1 MIIMKANFFS
11 LFLLVFTAIS
21 LNAALPP
28 MKVAATDAT
37 IQLSS
42 EDLLALTPAK
52 YQELTGEK
60 LGLKGKLA
68 LYLLKKEVKKT
79 GTTEPIQPE
88 EELADTEGGF
98 NLIGF
103 LAGFLLAFLGVL
115 LVFLLAS
122 NNKAMKRSA
131 WLGLGVLALVILIG
145 VVL

>member
-1 MIIMKANFFS
+1 MKANFFF
-11 LFLLVFTAIS
+11 LFLLVFTTLS

-28 MKVAATDAT
+28 MKVATSDAT

-52 YQELTGEK
+52 YEELTGEK

-68 LYLLKKEVKKT
+68 LYLLKKGVKKE
-79 GTTEPIQPE
+79 GTTEPIQLE
-88 EELADTEGGF
+88 EELANNDGGF

-131 WLGLGVLALVILIG
+131 WLGFGVLLLLALIG
-145 VVL
+145 IVL

>member
-1 MIIMKANFFS
+1 MKANFFS

-28 MKVAATDAT
+28 MKVATTDAT

-42 EDLLALTPAK
+42 DDLLALTPAK
-52 YQELTGEK
+52 FEELTGEK

-79 GTTEPIQPE
+79 GTTEPIQLE
-88 EELADTEGGF
+88 EELANNDGGF

-103 LAGFLLAFLGVL
+103 LAGFFLSILGVL

-131 WLGLGVLALVILIG
+131 WLGFGIMVLLALLGVAL
-145 VVL
+145 

>member
-1 MIIMKANFFS
+1 MKAKIFS
-11 LFLLVFTAIS
+11 LFLLVFSVIS

-28 MKVAATDAT
+28 MKVATTDAT

-42 EDLLALTPAK
+42 EDLLALTPSK
-52 YQELTGEK
+52 YEELTGKK

-79 GTTEPIQPE
+79 GTTEPIQLE
-88 EELADTEGGF
+88 EELANNDGGF

-103 LAGFLLAFLGVL
+103 LAGFFLSIIGVL

-131 WLGLGVLALVILIG
+131 WLGFGIMVLLALLGVAL
-145 VVL
+145 

>member
-1 MIIMKANFFS
+1 MKANFFS

-28 MKVAATDAT
+28 MKVATTDAT

-52 YQELTGEK
+52 YQELTGVK

-68 LYLLKKEVKKT
+68 LYLLKKEVKNT
-79 GTTEPIQPE
+79 GTTEPIQLE
-88 EELADTEGGF
+88 EELANTEGGF
-98 NLIGF
+98 NLLGF

>member
-1 MIIMKANFFS
+1 MKANFFF
-11 LFLLVFTAIS
+11 LFLLVFTTLS

-28 MKVAATDAT
+28 MKVATTDAT

-52 YQELTGEK
+52 YEELTGEK

-68 LYLLKKEVKKT
+68 LYLLKKEVKKS
-79 GTTEPIQPE
+79 GTTEPIQLE
-88 EELADTEGGF
+88 EELANNDGGF

-122 NNKAMKRSA
+122 NNKDMKRSA
-131 WLGLGVLALVILIG
+131 WLGLGVLLLLALIS

>member
-1 MIIMKANFFS
+1 MKANFFS

-28 MKVAATDAT
+28 MKVATTDAT

-79 GTTEPIQPE
+79 GTTEPIQLE
-88 EELADTEGGF
+88 EELANTEGGF

-131 WLGLGVLALVILIG
+131 WLGLGVLALVILIS

>member
-1 MIIMKANFFS
+1 MKANFFF
-11 LFLLVFTAIS
+11 LFLLVFTTLS

-28 MKVAATDAT
+28 MKVATSDAT

-52 YQELTGEK
+52 YEELTGEK

-68 LYLLKKEVKKT
+68 LYLLKKEVKKS
-79 GTTEPIQPE
+79 GTTEPIQLE
-88 EELADTEGGF
+88 EELANNDGGF

-131 WLGLGVLALVILIG
+131 WLGLGVLILVALLG
-145 VVL
+145 VAL

>member
-1 MIIMKANFFS
+1 MKANFFS

-28 MKVAATDAT
+28 MKAAATDAT

-42 EDLLALTPAK
+42 EDLMALTPAK
-52 YQELTGEK
+52 YQELTGVK

-68 LYLLKKEVKKT
+68 LYLLKKEVKNT
-79 GTTEPIQPE
+79 GTTEPIQLE
-88 EELADTEGGF
+88 EELANTEGGF
-98 NLIGF
+98 NLLGF

>member
-1 MIIMKANFFS
+1 MKANFFF
-11 LFLLVFTAIS
+11 LFLLVFTTLS

-28 MKVAATDAT
+28 MKVATSDAT

-52 YQELTGEK
+52 YEELTGEK

-79 GTTEPIQPE
+79 GTTEPIQLE
-88 EELADTEGGF
+88 EELANNDGGF

-131 WLGLGVLALVILIG
+131 WLGLGVLILVALLG
-145 VVL
+145 VAL

>member
-1 MIIMKANFFS
+1 MKANFFF
-11 LFLLVFTAIS
+11 LFLLVFTTLS

-28 MKVAATDAT
+28 MKVATSDAT

-52 YQELTGEK
+52 YEELTGEK

-68 LYLLKKEVKKT
+68 LYLLKKEVKKS
-79 GTTEPIQPE
+79 GTTEPIQLE
-88 EELADTEGGF
+88 EELANTEGGF

-131 WLGLGVLALVILIG
+131 WLGFGVLLVLALIG
-145 VVL
+145 IVL

>member
-1 MIIMKANFFS
+1 MKANFFS

-28 MKVAATDAT
+28 MKVATTDAT

-42 EDLLALTPAK
+42 EDLLALTPFK
-52 YQELTGEK
+52 YEELTGEK

-79 GTTEPIQPE
+79 GTTEPIQLE
-88 EELADTEGGF
+88 EELANNDGGF
-98 NLIGF
+98 NLVGF
-103 LAGFLLAFLGVL
+103 LAGFFLSILGVL

-131 WLGLGVLALVILIG
+131 WLGFGIMVLLALLGVAL
-145 VVL
+145 

>member
-1 MIIMKANFFS
+1 MKANFFF
-11 LFLLVFTAIS
+11 LFLLVFTTLS

-28 MKVAATDAT
+28 MKVATSDAT

-52 YQELTGEK
+52 YEELTGEK

-79 GTTEPIQPE
+79 GTTEPIQLE
-88 EELADTEGGF
+88 EELANTEGGF

-131 WLGLGVLALVILIG
+131 WLGLGVLILVALLG
-145 VVL
+145 VAL

>member
-1 MIIMKANFFS
+1 MKAKIFS
-11 LFLLVFTAIS
+11 LFLLVFSVIS

-28 MKVAATDAT
+28 MKVATTDAT

-42 EDLLALTPAK
+42 EDLMALTPAK

-68 LYLLKKEVKKT
+68 LYLLKKEVKKK
-79 GTTEPIQPE
+79 GTTETIQLE
-88 EELADTEGGF
+88 EELANNDGGF

-103 LAGFLLAFLGVL
+103 LAGFLLSIIGVL

-131 WLGLGVLALVILIG
+131 WLGFGIMVLLALLGI
-145 VVL
+145 VL

>member
-1 MIIMKANFFS
+1 MKANFFS

-28 MKVAATDAT
+28 MKVATTDAT

-79 GTTEPIQPE
+79 GTTEPIQLE
-88 EELADTEGGF
+88 EELANTEGGF

-131 WLGLGVLALVILIG
+131 WLGLGALVL
-145 VVL
+145 VVLISVVL

>member
-1 MIIMKANFFS
+1 MKANFFS
-11 LFLLVFTAIS
+11 LFLLVFSAIS

-28 MKVAATDAT
+28 MKVATTDAT

-42 EDLLALTPAK
+42 DDLLALTPAK
-52 YQELTGEK
+52 FEELTGEK

-79 GTTEPIQPE
+79 GTTEPIQLE
-88 EELADTEGGF
+88 EELANNDGGF

-103 LAGFLLAFLGVL
+103 LAGFFLSILGVL

-131 WLGLGVLALVILIG
+131 WLGFGIMVLLALLGVAL
-145 VVL
+145 

>member
-1 MIIMKANFFS
+1 MKANFFS

-28 MKVAATDAT
+28 MKVATTDAT

-52 YQELTGEK
+52 YEELTGEK

-79 GTTEPIQPE
+79 GTTEPIQLE
-88 EELADTEGGF
+88 EELANNDGGF
-98 NLIGF
+98 NLVGF
-103 LAGFLLAFLGVL
+103 LAGFFLSILGVL

-131 WLGLGVLALVILIG
+131 WLGFGIMVLLALLGVAL
-145 VVL
+145 